1 MASVRRA
8 LLFSLGQRYI
18 AFALQLVSSI
28 ILARLLTPHETG
40 IFSLAAAAVAIGHL
54 LREFGTAEYVITE
67 TDLTRAKLRAA
78 YGVNFAF
85 ALGVAAALLL
95 LAGPLAEWY
104 HEPGI
109 RAVLMLLALNFV
121 LLPFGSVGF
130 AVLSKEMAFDSI
142 FVVQTTAAVTGAV
155 VTVAAALAGQS
166 YLSPAIGS
174 LSSIAVTVV
183 LLGVITP
190 GNVFMWPS
198 WLGVKAVLRFGGP
211 LTVARF
217 VDQAAA
223 RSTDFIV
230 SALLGFAATG
240 FMSKAN
246 SLLSGFNEFFS
257 SAFTR
262 VATPALAR
270 SAASLPEL
278 RDAYVRAT
286 VMISTALG
294 LFFVLLGIFG
304 SELILLLFGP
314 AWLPAVAFVH
324 IGAAGSLMF
333 APYMLASSLLTARRA
348 VRWQLW
354 IQLATAP
361 VWVLMIYLGAQRSI
375 EAVAAFSLLAS
386 ALRLALTGLAL
397 RSTCGLSLRMI
408 LRPLG
413 PTTAVCA
420 GAAVTALLV
429 KVGLQVWGGGP
440 LLRLACGVTLSLA
453 VAVLIARRLEH
464 PALREMRLLATS
476 LRSSWR

>member
-18 AFALQLVSSI
+18 AFALQLVSSV

-40 IFSLAAAAVAIGHL
+40 IFSLAAAAVAIGQL

-78 YGVNFAF
+78 YGVNFVF

-95 LAGPLAEWY
+95 LAAPLAAWY
-104 HEPGI
+104 QEPGL
-109 RAVLMLLALNFV
+109 RSVLALLALNFV

-130 AVLSKEMAFDSI
+130 AVLSKELAFDRI

-174 LSSIAVTVV
+174 LASIAVTVV
-183 LLGVITP
+183 LLGCIAP
-190 GNVFMWPS
+190 AHVFMWPS
-198 WLGVKAVLRFGGP
+198 WLGARAVLRFGGP

-230 SALLGFAATG
+230 SAMLGFAATG

-257 SAFTR
+257 SAFAR

-270 SAASLPEL
+270 SASSLPDL
-278 RDAYVRAT
+278 RDAYVHAT
-286 VMISTALG
+286 VMISLALG
-294 LFFVLLGIFG
+294 LFFMLLGIFG

-324 IGAAGSLMF
+324 IGAVGSLMF
-333 APYMLASSLLTARRA
+333 APYMLANSLLTARRA
-348 VRWQLW
+348 VHWQLW
-354 IQLATAP
+354 IQVATAP
-361 VWVLMIYLGAQRSI
+361 VWVLMICIGAQHSI
-375 EAVAAFSLLAS
+375 EAVAAFSLFAS

-413 PTTAVCA
+413 PTAAICA
-420 GAAVTALLV
+420 GAALAAAAV
-429 KVGLQVWGGGP
+429 KLGLAAWGGGP
-440 LLRLACGVTLSLA
+440 LLRLAGGVILSLG
-453 VAVLIARRLEH
+453 VAVLIAHRLQH
-464 PALREMRLLATS
+464 PALRELRAVARS
-476 LRSSWR
+476 LRPFPR